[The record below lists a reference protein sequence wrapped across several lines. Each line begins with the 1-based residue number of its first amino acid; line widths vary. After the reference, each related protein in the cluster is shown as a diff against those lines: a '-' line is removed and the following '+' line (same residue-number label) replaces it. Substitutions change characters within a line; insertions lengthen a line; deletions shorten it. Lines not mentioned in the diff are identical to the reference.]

1 MKFVDTATNREQR
14 FSIGRELESG
24 RYYLSIPVSN
34 RLCDYEE
41 YYETDRA
48 AHDGY
53 PGNLAE
59 LAAFASR
66 CRARLCD
73 DLLLVPPGSDR
84 GVAQDLSPG

>member
-1 MKFVDTATNREQR
+1 VSWKFVDTAVNREHR

-24 RYYLSIPVSN
+24 GYYLAIPVSN
-34 RLCDYEE
+34 RLSDYEE
-41 YYETDRA
+41 YYRIERA

-66 CRARLCD
+66 CRARTCD
-73 DLLLVPPGSDR
+73 ELLLVPPGADR
-84 GVAQDLSPG
+84 GVA

>member
-1 MKFVDTATNREQR
+1 MKFVDTETNREHR
-14 FSIGRELESG
+14 FSIGQELESG
-24 RYYLSIPVSN
+24 RYYLDIPVSN
-34 RLCDYEE
+34 RLSDYEE

-66 CRARLCD
+66 CRARMCD
-73 DLLLVPPGSDR
+73 ELLIIPPGPDR
-84 GVAQDLSPG
+84 GVA

>member
-1 MKFVDTATNREQR
+1 MKFADTATNREHR
-14 FSIGRELESG
+14 FSIGREIESG
-24 RYYLSIPVSN
+24 RYYLAIPVSN
-34 RLCDYEE
+34 GMCDYEE

-59 LAAFASR
+59 LAAFATL

-73 DLLLVPPGSDR
+73 GLLLTQPGSDR
-84 GVAQDLSPG
+84 GVA

>member
-1 MKFVDTATNREQR
+1 MKFVDTAANPDHR

-24 RYYLSIPVSN
+24 RYYLAIPVSN

-41 YYETDRA
+41 YYEITRST
-48 AHDGY
+48 HDAY

-59 LAAFASR
+59 LAALASC
-66 CRARLCD
+66 CRARMCD

-84 GVAQDLSPG
+84 GFG

>member
-1 MKFVDTATNREQR
+1 MKFVDTATDREHR

-41 YYETDRA
+41 YYEIGRA

-66 CRARLCD
+66 CRSRLCD
-73 DLLLVPPGSDR
+73 DRLLVPPGPDR
-84 GVAQDLSPG
+84 GVT

>member
-1 MKFVDTATNREQR
+1 MKFVETATNREHR
-14 FSIGRELESG
+14 FSIGRERDSG
-24 RYYLSIPVSN
+24 RYYLAIPVSN

-53 PGNLAE
+53 PDNLAE

-73 DLLLVPPGSDR
+73 ELLLISPGPDR
-84 GVAQDLSPG
+84 GVA

>member
-1 MKFVDTATNREQR
+1 MKFVDTATDREQR

-24 RYYLSIPVSN
+24 GYYLSIPVSN

-41 YYETDRA
+41 YYAISRE

-66 CRARLCD
+66 CRSRLCD
-73 DLLLVPPGSDR
+73 DLLLISPGSDR
-84 GVAQDLSPG
+84 GVA

>member
-1 MKFVDTATNREQR
+1 MKFAETATNREQR

-24 RYYLSIPVSN
+24 GCYLSIPVSN

-41 YYETDRA
+41 YYEIGRA

-53 PGNLAE
+53 PGNVAE

-73 DLLLVPPGSDR
+73 DVLLVPPGSDR
-84 GVAQDLSPG
+84 GVA

>member
-1 MKFVDTATNREQR
+1 MKFVDTATDRGQR
-14 FSIGRELESG
+14 FSIGQELESG
-24 RYYLSIPVSN
+24 GYYLSIPVSN

-41 YYETDRA
+41 YYEISRA

-53 PGNLAE
+53 PGNLAD

-73 DLLLVPPGSDR
+73 GLLLIPPGTDR
-84 GVAQDLSPG
+84 GVA